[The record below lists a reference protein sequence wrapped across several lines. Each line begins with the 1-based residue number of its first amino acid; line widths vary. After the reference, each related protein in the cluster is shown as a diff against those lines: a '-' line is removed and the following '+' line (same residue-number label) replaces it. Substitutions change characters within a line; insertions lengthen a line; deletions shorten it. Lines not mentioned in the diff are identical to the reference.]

1 MFISYFISDT
11 AVKYCNT
18 TSKIAF
24 SLVKSTIPS
33 RKNTHGA
40 SVRQNLV
47 SYSEIFSKYKA
58 L

>member
-1 MFISYFISDT
+1 MFISYFIIDT
-11 AVKYCNT
+11 VVKYRYT

-24 SLVKSTIPS
+24 NLLKSTTPWG
-33 RKNTHGA
+33 KNTHGA

-47 SYSEIFSKYKA
+47 SYSEIFSKYKG

>member
-1 MFISYFISDT
+1 MFISYFVIDT
-11 AVKYCNT
+11 VVKYCNT

-24 SLVKSTIPS
+24 SLLKSTIPC

-47 SYSEIFSKYKA
+47 SYIEIFSRYKA